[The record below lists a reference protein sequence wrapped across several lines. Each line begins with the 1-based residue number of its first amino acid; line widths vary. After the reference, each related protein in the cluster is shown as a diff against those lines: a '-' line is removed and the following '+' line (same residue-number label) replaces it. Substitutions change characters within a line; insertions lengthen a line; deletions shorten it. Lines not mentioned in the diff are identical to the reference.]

1 MSQKSPQGL
10 LVTKEPQGLVFVYL
24 EAGADVEEADLNGT
38 HGGKYF
44 GLQIFNT

>member
-24 EAGADVEEADLNGT
+24 EAGAVEEADLNGM
-38 HGGKYF
+38 HGSKYF
-44 GLQIFNT
+44 GLQIFST